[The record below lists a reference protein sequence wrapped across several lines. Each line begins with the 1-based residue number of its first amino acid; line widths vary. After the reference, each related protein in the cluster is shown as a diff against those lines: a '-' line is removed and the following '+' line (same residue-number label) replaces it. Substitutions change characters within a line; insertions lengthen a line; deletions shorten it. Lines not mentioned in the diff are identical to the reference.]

1 MTSKQS
7 IKVPVPDGLA
17 EPKWRLQFITHHT
30 ERYSYLDSVRI
41 ALEGGCRWVQLRMKG
56 AEDSL
61 LEETAIA
68 AQKLCKAYGATF
80 IIDDNVALAQ
90 KIGADGVHLGKSDMP
105 IGEARAMLDER
116 FIVGGT
122 VNTFDDVLYHLQGA
136 TPDYLGCGP
145 FRFTS
150 TKANLAPILGHAG
163 YREIIKKMS
172 DNNIRIPLVAIGGI
186 KREDIPQLLECG
198 VEGIALSGS
207 ILNAED
213 PVEEMR
219 AIARMIYNNP

>member
-1 MTSKQS
+1 MTSNQS
-7 IKVPVPDGLA
+7 IKVPVLDGLA
-17 EPKWRLQFITHHT
+17 EARWRLQFITHHT

-56 AEDSL
+56 AEESL

-68 AQKLCKAYGATF
+68 AQRLCKEYGATF

-105 IGEARAMLDER
+105 IAEARTMLGER

-122 VNTFDDVLYHLQGA
+122 VNTFDDVLYHLQDA

-150 TKANLAPILGHAG
+150 TKANLAPILGYAG
-163 YREIIKKMS
+163 YREMVGKMR

-186 KREDIPQLLECG
+186 KREDIPLLLECG

-207 ILNAED
+207 ILNAD
-213 PVEEMR
+213 NPIQEMKE
-219 AIARMIYNNP
+219 IANMIYNNL